1 MQQSILSHG
10 EEGWEGTNKGIW
22 GLKHGD
28 LANTWGCGV
37 SKYSFQTNF
46 KLVAIYVLP
55 VNQITIY
62 FFKLMVTGKYQFT

>member
-28 LANTWGCGV
+28 LWGEQIFFSDQLQAGGYLCLT
-37 SKYSFQTNF
+37 SQSNYHLLFQ
-46 KLVAIYVLP
+46 
-55 VNQITIY
+55 VNGY
-62 FFKLMVTGKYQFT
+62 R